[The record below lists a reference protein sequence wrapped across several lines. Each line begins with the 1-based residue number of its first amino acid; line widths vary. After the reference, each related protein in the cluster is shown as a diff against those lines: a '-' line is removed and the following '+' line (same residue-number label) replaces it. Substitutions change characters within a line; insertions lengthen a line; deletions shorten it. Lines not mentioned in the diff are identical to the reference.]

1 MGKSSKKCKT
11 LLGKDK
17 LLVARLED
25 GFGWDE
31 ICPFL
36 GIETPDFKYPIGNAP
51 AEFERMMT
59 AQMKPIILKAAL
71 KILTAVLVPVA
82 GVGAWYYT
90 RRR

>member
-1 MGKSSKKCKT
+1 MH
-11 LLGKDK
+11 KDK

-36 GIETPDFKYPIGNAP
+36 GIDKPDFKYPIGNAP

-59 AQMKPIILKAAL
+59 DQMTPIIRNAAV
-71 KILTAVLVPVA
+71 KVVTAVLVPIGGIA
-82 GVGAWYYT
+82 AWYYM